1 MVNQNPPEQ
10 KHAIVHSAGR
20 ALLGQN
26 PRRGRASYPG
36 PGGRRPLARRPEPSA
51 TGSYG
56 PGSRAARNSSTQVLT
71 LQKIPSLFILN
82 PLGFSSPGS
91 HLMRF

>member
-56 PGSRAARNSSTQVLT
+56 PGSRAARNSSTQVQEFGLHISKGT
-71 LQKIPSLFILN
+71 ILFFSNITKI
-82 PLGFSSPGS
+82 
-91 HLMRF
+91 LM